1 MMILVWVIVGF
12 GLYYFM
18 KNTNGNNT
26 GNESS
31 NNHSGCCSTNKNKKS
46 PEEIL
51 KERFVNGEIDEE
63 TYLKMK
69 DTLNK

>member
-1 MMILVWVIVGF
+1 MMILFLVLIGF
-12 GLYYFM
+12 GIYYFI
-18 KNTNGNNT
+18 KNDTNSYYSMNQ
-26 GNESS
+26 
-31 NNHSGCCSTNKNKKS
+31 KKKS

-69 DTLNK
+69 KTLNK

>member
-1 MMILVWVIVGF
+1 MMILFLVLIGF
-12 GLYYFM
+12 GIYYFI
-18 KNTNGNNT
+18 KNDTNSYYSMNQ
-26 GNESS
+26 
-31 NNHSGCCSTNKNKKS
+31 KKKS

-69 DTLNK
+69 ETLNK